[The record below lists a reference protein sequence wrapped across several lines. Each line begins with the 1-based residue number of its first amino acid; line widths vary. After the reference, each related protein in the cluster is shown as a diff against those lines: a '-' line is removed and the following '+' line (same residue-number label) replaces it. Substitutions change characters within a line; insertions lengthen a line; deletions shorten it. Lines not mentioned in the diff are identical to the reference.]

1 MQSNTWTPLEM
12 AVMRLLLTGDDPVLA
27 ILCEQFHHAQLLS
40 REYTGVGFYTHFAVP
55 VDMQR
60 LPGTPSF
67 FFGDVEAAILSLQ
80 HGAGFL
86 LRVTDGALDF
96 LEGYTYDEPWPDDTA
111 GFTVGYL
118 GGERD
123 IGQVKHT
130 WEG

>member
-12 AVMRLLLTGDDPVLA
+12 AVMSFLLAGADPVLA
-27 ILCEQFHHAQLLS
+27 ILREQFHHAELLS
-40 REYTGVGFYTHFAVP
+40 REFTGVGFYTNFTVP

-67 FFGDVEAAILSLQ
+67 FFGDVEAAVPALQ

-96 LEGYTYDEPWPDDTA
+96 LEGYTYDEP
-111 GFTVGYL
+111 
-118 GGERD
+118 
-123 IGQVKHT
+123 
-130 WEG
+130 